1 MTGATVLL
9 EQSSGLDIVTPSGDL
24 DVFTA
29 PRLRSVVFDPS
40 SCSQAL
46 LVLDLSAIDFI
57 DSTGLGV
64 LVATRRWTRSR
75 SAELVIVVRP
85 GSVVARLLSL
95 AGLDAVFTTV
105 ATRDEAV
112 RCLDRRTPVAH

>member
-1 MTGATVLL
+1 MSHAAVRL
-9 EQSSGLDIVTPSGDL
+9 EQAPGLDIVTPSGDL
-24 DVFTA
+24 DIFSA

-64 LVATRRWTRSR
+64 LVATRRWTRTR
-75 SAELVIVVRP
+75 SAALVIVVKP
-85 GSVVARLLSL
+85 GSVVARVLAL

-105 ATRDEAV
+105 ATRDDAV
-112 RCLDRRTPVAH
+112 SSVDRGAPTSH